1 MIDYN
6 ILIDRFL
13 NIIDVIGNPKEGYK
27 YDAINHFQSNWNLES
42 PDFYT
47 MFRTAFAK
55 RENLFYQNSWGFI
68 DKCAEH
74 FPEIT
79 RMMFR
84 DLYDENIDLEIRI
97 SHFQNKADELLDQ
110 LKSQLNRDNLNA
122 QQDERTISVY
132 LGFRYPEKYIFYM
145 FSFYGRLAKEF
156 NLIGDLREQKNYL
169 KLLSL
174 LPDFKKVV
182 QEREDFTEHYRG
194 FYPAPG
200 WDDTNLMIQNILY
213 VGYRFDLDGI
223 HDGSLLHFSKDE
235 LLNYYQVLDKLIQR
249 FTLQK
254 KDYRVVFNETEK
266 QLNFTVGQKYVWCL
280 KSKNKV
286 NRYRAIAN
294 DKFGQS
300 TEIFNSEANK
310 FLNDTDDFNLINK
323 NFDLIAS
330 AIGNELQKTKKSGY
344 YKFNSEF
351 FERMA
356 FDKEFRTLIL
366 EKVVAEN
373 DDVHYYLI
381 SEYEEWYFKKYG
393 KRLDSFIYAM
403 IYGFLYQLEE
413 QEIVSKYE
421 LEHYNHSTILCLINQ
436 IPNFK
441 YDGLDTF
448 ELFLQE
454 LLQKTNMKTNPL
466 NQILYGPPGT
476 GKTYNTINKAISIA
490 NPEFNLEQDRDI
502 VKKEYDRLVKN
513 GQIVFAT
520 FHQSMSYEDFV
531 EGIKPQIEEDS
542 DGNKTVIYEI
552 KNGVFKLISEKAQE
566 KRLKEETINHQFDFD
581 DAWDSI
587 INEANVGLENNN
599 PLKLSIQTP
608 NLGLKIVDVTEKGN
622 LRLKPIYSEE
632 AKEYIVSYSRTK
644 ILQNA
649 FPDLSVIKNIDK
661 EFRAVIGGSN
671 STAYWAVINYINNKI
686 NSEKK
691 ITTKEVEFPPL
702 PHVLIIDEINRGNV
716 SQIFGE
722 LITLIEQSKRLGNEE
737 ELKVTLPYSKKEF
750 GVPSNLYII
759 GTMNT
764 ADRSVEALDTA
775 LRRRFSFVEMMPDV
789 NVVTEQQ
796 FTDYDRA
803 EIMQI
808 INNRIELLLDRNY
821 TLGHSYFIKED
832 FKSSFKNEIIP
843 LLQEYFYNDCG
854 KIGLILGRGFVREK
868 EISKMAQKN
877 IFADFDTRNEIE
889 VIKSYELIPFDE
901 VDFNNALYLLLA

>member
-1 MIDYN
+1 MYQELQTQVFNWLKNKYNLDNRFTFSLRQKANKGAELNYFIGTEKSKYFSTTFWYVPVAYPGSSSDLINLVITIRRNKKIEFHLQFNQTKNPHDDQNAYALEFIQSIKPLFKEVFPEEYYSPDTNKMEFFAAYSKPIYNNFEELKDELDSFLNKIFPIVEKQIAVLKQKYPDFTAHRFSSEDQEKMFTKMEERFQKYKVIGELTEELEEEEELVILDPEIDYN
-6 ILIDRFL
+6 F
-13 NIIDVIGNPKEGYK
+13 
-27 YDAINHFQSNWNLES
+27 
-42 PDFYT
+42 
-47 MFRTAFAK
+47 
-55 RENLFYQNSWGFI
+55 
-68 DKCAEH
+68 
-74 FPEIT
+74 
-79 RMMFR
+79 
-84 DLYDENIDLEIRI
+84 
-97 SHFQNKADELLDQ
+97 
-110 LKSQLNRDNLNA
+110 
-122 QQDERTISVY
+122 
-132 LGFRYPEKYIFYM
+132 
-145 FSFYGRLAKEF
+145 
-156 NLIGDLREQKNYL
+156 
-169 KLLSL
+169 
-174 LPDFKKVV
+174 
-182 QEREDFTEHYRG
+182 
-194 FYPAPG
+194 
-200 WDDTNLMIQNILY
+200 
-213 VGYRFDLDGI
+213 
-223 HDGSLLHFSKDE
+223 
-235 LLNYYQVLDKLIQR
+235 
-249 FTLQK
+249 
-254 KDYRVVFNETEK
+254 
-266 QLNFTVGQKYVWCL
+266 
-280 KSKNKV
+280 
-286 NRYRAIAN
+286 
-294 DKFGQS
+294 
-300 TEIFNSEANK
+300 
-310 FLNDTDDFNLINK
+310 
-323 NFDLIAS
+323 
-330 AIGNELQKTKKSGY
+330 
-344 YKFNSEF
+344 
-351 FERMA
+351 
-356 FDKEFRTLIL
+356 
-366 EKVVAEN
+366 
-373 DDVHYYLI
+373 
-381 SEYEEWYFKKYG
+381 
-393 KRLDSFIYAM
+393 
-403 IYGFLYQLEE
+403 
-413 QEIVSKYE
+413 
-421 LEHYNHSTILCLINQ
+421 
-436 IPNFK
+436 
-441 YDGLDTF
+441 
-448 ELFLQE
+448 
-454 LLQKTNMKTNPL
+454 PL

-502 VKKEYDRLVKN
+502 VKKEYDRLVKK
-513 GQIVFAT
+513 GQIVFST
-520 FHQSMSYEDFV
+520 FHQSMSYEDFI

-566 KRLKEETINHQFDFD
+566 KRLKEETINNQFDFD

-622 LRLKPIYSEE
+622 LKLKPIYSEE

-644 ILQNA
+644 ILQEA

-691 ITTKEVEFPPL
+691 STTKEVEFPPL

-722 LITLIEQSKRLGNEE
+722 LITLIEEGKRLGNEE

-803 EIMQI
+803 EIMHR

-854 KIGLILGRGFVREK
+854 NIGLILGRGFVREK
-868 EISKMAQKN
+868 EISKQAQKN
-877 IFADFDTRNEIE
+877 VFADFDTRNDIE
-889 VIKSYELIPFDE
+889 VVKSYELIPFEE
-901 VDFNNALYLLLA
+901 VDFNIALELLLV